1 MKAPLLAHPDFS
13 KAFILDTDA
22 SDTAIGAVL
31 SQIHDGEERVIT
43 YTSRCLTKAER
54 KYCVTR
60 KELLAIVNFV
70 KHFRHYLYGKPFV
83 VRMDHSSLKWLLN
96 KKDAEGQMARWVETQ
111 ATYN

>member
-1 MKAPLLAHPDFS
+1 MKTPLLAHPDFT

-60 KELLAIVNFV
+60 KELLAIVNFDITCV
-70 KHFRHYLYGKPFV
+70 AS
-83 VRMDHSSLKWLLN
+83 HS
-96 KKDAEGQMARWVETQ
+96 
-111 ATYN
+111 